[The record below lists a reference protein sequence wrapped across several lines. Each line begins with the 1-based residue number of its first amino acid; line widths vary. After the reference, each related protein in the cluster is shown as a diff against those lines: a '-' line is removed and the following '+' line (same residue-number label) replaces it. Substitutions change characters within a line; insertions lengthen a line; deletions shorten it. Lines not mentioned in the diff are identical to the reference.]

1 MWLVRYVIVMGKVNS
16 TYLHPNEALIKDP
29 VVYSIQ
35 VSVHMDCG
43 FACINQTELL
53 HLKLNDA

>member
-29 VVYSIQ
+29 EVYSIQ
-35 VSVHMDCG
+35 VRVVTHGLWFCLHKSDRIVT
-43 FACINQTELL
+43 FETE
-53 HLKLNDA
+53 